1 MVEDKIL
8 NTIKKHNLI
17 ENGDNVLVGVSGGPD
32 SMALLYALL
41 SIQTEIS
48 FSLYIAHVNHGV
60 RGREAD
66 EDEKFVEKISGK
78 LGIPFYSK
86 KIDMEG
92 YAREHKLS
100 SEDAG
105 RRLRY
110 KFFREVLLSINGG
123 KIAVAHNKND
133 QAETLIMRFFRG
145 TGLDGLKGMEY
156 RNGDIIRPLLDISR
170 NEIEDYILEKNINT
184 RLDRTNLENIYN
196 RNKIRLELIPYIVD
210 NFNPNIVDTLWRTSR
225 TMSNDSEFLEE
236 FSKERYRELVK
247 VENKNS
253 IILCRQ
259 KFSREHIA
267 IKQRIIRHSIYNL
280 TGTLDGISEIHVR
293 NVLELFERGDTGKSV
308 DLPNRLEVKTSYDDL
323 IFRIKNLNVNNNY
336 KYSLKRGQATYV
348 KEWNSIFK
356 MEVYPMEKIQLNFKD
371 RFIKYFDYDKIKG
384 EIYIRNRRLGD
395 TIQPFG
401 MSGNKK
407 LKDLFIDKKIPIDE
421 REKIPILVDK
431 NDIIWVVG
439 LRTSEKYKITP
450 YTKNVLVIKYKN
462 L

>member
-1 MVEDKIL
+1 MEDKIL

-196 RNKIRLELIPYIVD
+196 RNKVRLELIPYIVD

-247 VENKNS
+247 VEDKNS

>member
-1 MVEDKIL
+1 MEDKIL

-41 SIQTEIS
+41 SIQTEIP

-184 RLDRTNLENIYN
+184 RLDRTNLESIYN

-236 FSKERYRELVK
+236 FSKERYRQLVK
-247 VENKNS
+247 VEDKNS

-323 IFRIKNLNVNNNY
+323 IFRIKNLNGNKNY

-356 MEVYPMEKIQLNFKD
+356 MEVYPIEKIQLNFKD

-439 LRTSEKYKITP
+439 LRTSEKYKITS

>member
-1 MVEDKIL
+1 MVEDKVL

-17 ENGDNVLVGVSGGPD
+17 ENGDNILIGVSGGPD
-32 SMALLYALL
+32 SMALLYVLL

-48 FSLYIAHVNHGV
+48 FSLHIAHVNHGV
-60 RGREAD
+60 RGIEAD
-66 EDEKFVEKISGK
+66 EDEKFVEGISKK
-78 LGIPFYSK
+78 LGISFYSK

-92 YAREHKLS
+92 YARENKLS

-105 RRLRY
+105 RKLRY
-110 KFFREVLLSINGG
+110 DFFREVLSSINGG

-156 RNGDIIRPLLDISR
+156 KNGDIIRPLLDVSR
-170 NEIEDYILEKNINT
+170 DEIEKYILEKNIDT
-184 RLDRTNLENIYN
+184 RLDKTNLENIYN

-210 NFNPNIVDTLWRTSR
+210 NFNPNIIDTLWRTSR
-225 TMSNDSEFLEE
+225 TMSNDSDFLEN

-247 VENKNS
+247 SQDKNS
-253 IILCRQ
+253 IILYRQ
-259 KFSREHIA
+259 RFYDEHIA

-280 TGTLDGISEIHVR
+280 LGTLEGISEIHVR
-293 NVLELFERGDTGKSV
+293 NVLELFERGDTGKSI
-308 DLPNRLEVKTSYDDL
+308 DLPNSLEVKTSYDDL
-323 IFRIKNLNVNNNY
+323 IFQKKNLDGNKNY
-336 KYSLKRGQATYV
+336 KYSLKLGQSTYV
-348 KEWNSIFK
+348 KEWNCIFE
-356 MEVYPMEKIQLNFKD
+356 MEVFPIEKIQLNFKD

-401 MSGNKK
+401 MNGNKK
-407 LKDLFIDKKIPIDE
+407 LKDLFIDKKVPIDE
-421 REKIPILVDK
+421 REKIPIIVDES
-431 NDIIWVVG
+431 DIIWVVG
-439 LRTSEKYKITP
+439 VRTSEKYKITS

>member
-247 VENKNS
+247 VEDKNS

>member
-1 MVEDKIL
+1 MEDKIL

-247 VENKNS
+247 VEDKNS

>member
-156 RNGDIIRPLLDISR
+156 RNGDIIRPLLDLS
-170 NEIEDYILEKNINT
+170 
-184 RLDRTNLENIYN
+184 
-196 RNKIRLELIPYIVD
+196 LI
-210 NFNPNIVDTLWRTSR
+210 
-225 TMSNDSEFLEE
+225 
-236 FSKERYRELVK
+236 
-247 VENKNS
+247 
-253 IILCRQ
+253 
-259 KFSREHIA
+259 HI
-267 IKQRIIRHSIYNL
+267 
-280 TGTLDGISEIHVR
+280 
-293 NVLELFERGDTGKSV
+293 
-308 DLPNRLEVKTSYDDL
+308 
-323 IFRIKNLNVNNNY
+323 
-336 KYSLKRGQATYV
+336 
-348 KEWNSIFK
+348 
-356 MEVYPMEKIQLNFKD
+356 
-371 RFIKYFDYDKIKG
+371 
-384 EIYIRNRRLGD
+384 
-395 TIQPFG
+395 
-401 MSGNKK
+401 
-407 LKDLFIDKKIPIDE
+407 
-421 REKIPILVDK
+421 
-431 NDIIWVVG
+431 
-439 LRTSEKYKITP
+439 
-450 YTKNVLVIKYKN
+450 
-462 L
+462 

>member
-196 RNKIRLELIPYIVD
+196 RNKVRLELIPYIVD

-247 VENKNS
+247 VEDKNS